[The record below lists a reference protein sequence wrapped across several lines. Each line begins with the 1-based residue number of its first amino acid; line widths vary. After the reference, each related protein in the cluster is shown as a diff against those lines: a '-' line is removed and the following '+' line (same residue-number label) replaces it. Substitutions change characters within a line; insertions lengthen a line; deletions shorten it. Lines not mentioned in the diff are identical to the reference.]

1 MGILDKLAG
10 SARETVKLSIHPDL
24 EGLIWIAD
32 GPSKNWTP
40 VTQTIKL
47 PSGDKLTIKG
57 IDEPSVIRGSL
68 PVVMDPNPRTVATPG
83 YYPSYQNLTPEQRG
97 MYLNFLSDPYD
108 PSADISYVFILYYG
122 LERQLL
128 VGDTDRA
135 FEVILKLRDVHS
147 NASFQNY
154 SSNALLLTSMIMHR
168 GDLLYSFVQ
177 SLDKSYEYQF
187 SPNLYYLNMYAVDGG
202 SVDPLDIMMTSKA
215 FGFRKQTYIRDYPDV
230 FVKVLAEVAKEKY
243 GDTNIVIRDLV
254 TDSEYQRLRV
264 VDIPMFANM
273 SLNGVYFRVKNILE
287 AKNLK
292 AYMLELLETTHEITK
307 KLLAEARKQERNKGK
322 QTSGRPARREEPE
335 FEIETV
341 IGGSGN
347 DLDISYDEPES
358 QPARSNASG
367 SQQDTGSNK
376 EGETYTDKREKEL
389 GGQLGTISLVSDY
402 MNYSLQQNG
411 FRIIP
416 AVKVVNNTD
425 EDYSALRLRVSTT
438 SELFET
444 LELPLPDLKSG
455 DSTILE
461 DINIPLNAV
470 YLANLNE
477 GYTCRFAVEL
487 MQNEDTLTSEI
498 LETKILAYDE
508 WQGLLFHP
516 RMLGSFVMP
525 NHPVIAQLMHRAS
538 EFLGKWT
545 DNPSLEGYQSGDP
558 NRVRTMAA
566 AAYAAIQ
573 EKNIIYAEPPKS
585 FDFGQRVR
593 LPDMIMDQHMGTC
606 LDMTLLYAALLESMG
621 LNPILVLIKGH
632 IFAGVWLVESSFQDE
647 IMDDPTQ
654 IEKRMSRGI
663 SELTVVECTAM
674 CAGKT
679 RTFEDAEKVARIN
692 VGNYGSFLFAQDVA
706 RSRAMGVRPMPVRIK
721 GGEGYEILHEERK
734 EEDITSAPEQEIEE
748 FVLDDTAR
756 AAQITKLGKWE
767 RKLLDLSLRNMLI
780 NMRVTKSVMPL
791 LSGSLADLEDA
802 LSDGEEFQMFGKP
815 RELQYPDGY
824 VIGME
829 NTNETG
835 PYADLI
841 KMECRHHR
849 LHTIFTDGEANS
861 IVTKMYRSARTSM
874 EENGASTLYMTLG
887 LLRWFENKTSEV
899 PRYAPLILIPV
910 ELIRK
915 SASKGYVVKMR
926 DEEAQFNITLLE
938 MLKQE
943 FDISIGGLEPL
954 PTDAHGID
962 IKKIFAIVRKAIV
975 NETMWDIIESAF
987 IGNFS
992 FSQFVMWKDIH
1003 GQAEFMYSNKI
1014 VRSLMENHLDE
1025 YIKVPEKLSEDTLYI
1040 PIATDASQTRA
1051 IQMAVSDTS
1060 FVLQGP
1066 PGTGKSQT
1074 ITAMIANAMANRR
1087 KVLFVAEKMAALS
1100 VVEKRLHALGLEDFC
1115 LQLHSNKANKKD
1127 VLDYFR
1133 NVLEISAKGS
1143 PVEYERKAAEVA
1155 EMKAGLDR
1163 YADQLHMKRSC
1174 GMSLFQL
1181 ISGYIKQDPEVKPIR
1196 FSYDAVKDITR
1207 ADFSEMSHNVSRLIR
1222 IGRQI
1227 GSPHN
1232 HPLRCVVER
1241 TYAQSMRDELPSLE
1255 QNLRAALEAKRDAG
1269 SKYAEIVGVAAPVT
1283 AEDWTKLTETA
1294 KLVVGAESI
1303 PDYLKDK
1310 KAQQI
1315 LNDALKH
1322 IGSREKLDK
1331 RKQEL
1336 LSKWNDS
1343 FLRLDMTVYEN
1354 ALRQASQK
1362 LFGQA
1367 KAVQAVVDEVNGY
1380 AKSVLTADRIPAML
1394 ADVKLYQQDERA
1406 LEEKLVELDPD
1417 SRRFI
1422 DLVKE
1427 KKDIYDW
1434 ADKVNAYRKQK
1445 ADLGGSSVNV
1455 SSESAGLAKAYLAIV
1470 ERADKAEEAFNSVL
1484 KMNIDGKTKVIDE
1497 WMLQLDNVMN
1507 NQSDLRSWILYS
1519 QVAGECRD
1527 KSLGAVVDAYEN
1539 GFDES
1544 SLEAAY
1550 RKGIYQTLIRG
1561 IITDDP
1567 SLDEFTGSSFSD
1579 LIERYKKADK
1589 ELMELTKKQIYYLVA
1604 SNLPRES
1611 ESAAVGRELNLL
1623 RRAIATNGRGM
1634 SIRGLFD
1641 QIPTILMRLCPCMM
1655 MSPVSVAQYMEVR
1668 NNLFDIVVFDEASQ
1682 IPTCKAVGVLA
1693 RARNAIIVGDPN
1705 QMPPTSFFAGNT
1717 VDEDNLE
1724 MEDLESILDDCI
1736 AIGIPQTRLGWH
1748 YRSRHESLIAF
1759 SNREFYSNK
1768 MLTFPSVNDRETR
1781 VSLVKVDGTFDRG
1794 KSRQNK
1800 AEAAEI
1806 VKEILRRYFDPATR
1820 KQSIGVVT
1828 FNIPQQLLIEDMLQE
1843 EYRKNSAFDA
1853 WANESEETL
1862 FVKNLENVQGDE
1874 RDVIM
1879 FSVGYGPDKEGK
1891 VSMNFGPINRE
1902 GGWKRLNV
1910 AVSRSRIEMI
1920 VFASMDASQIDL
1932 TRTKARG
1939 VKALRDFLEFAEF
1952 GRLSSSDAGVSGENA
1967 EPGIIAKICSALE
1980 EKGYRCVKQI
1990 GHSDFRVD
1998 IGVVDP
2004 YDPERY
2010 LLGIMLDGDNYRIA
2024 DNARDREIGQIGVL
2038 GGLGWNIHRVWTMD
2052 WWDNSERELN
2062 TIFRKL
2068 DELSIQAKI
2077 DAENK
2082 PEKSKE
2088 PEREI
2093 EIAYDI
2099 EADEPEK
2106 QASVEVED
2114 AAFAPVAEE
2123 KPEAENVTASAEEEP
2138 GTMAEFAPEEEAYS
2152 EPDEESASVDETSG
2166 TDYVMGT
2173 FASLRLDDTSMSV
2186 QEFCSKES
2194 QSILNEK
2201 IQQLIESEAPI
2212 TQGDLTKKLV
2222 RSCGIGRLT
2231 PATEEWTEK
2240 LLKKL
2245 RIKSNKLNGVKSYWR
2260 DDQDPA
2266 DYRVF
2271 RAPETD
2277 ADRRELYDIV
2287 MQEKKNAVCLA
2298 LIENGP
2304 MDKDSLIKEVSRMMG
2319 WMRLSDYIRTEL
2331 FEAIKYA
2338 KKVGAITLDEDKL
2351 YCINK

>member
-1 MGILDKLAG
+1 
-10 SARETVKLSIHPDL
+10 
-24 EGLIWIAD
+24 
-32 GPSKNWTP
+32 
-40 VTQTIKL
+40 
-47 PSGDKLTIKG
+47 
-57 IDEPSVIRGSL
+57 
-68 PVVMDPNPRTVATPG
+68 
-83 YYPSYQNLTPEQRG
+83 

-108 PSADISYVFILYYG
+108 PYADISYVFILYYG
-122 LERQLL
+122 LERHLIA
-128 VGDTDRA
+128 GDTDRA
-135 FEVILKLRDVHS
+135 FDVILKLRDVHS

-168 GDLLYSFVQ
+168 GDLLYEFVQ
-177 SLDKSYEYQF
+177 SLDKPYEYQF

-202 SVDPLDIMMTSKA
+202 SVDPLDIMLTSRA
-215 FGFRKQTYIRDYPDV
+215 FGFRKQSYIKDYPDI
-230 FVKVLAEVAKEKY
+230 FVKVLAEVAKAKY

-254 TDSEYQRLRV
+254 TDREYQRLKV
-264 VDIPMFANM
+264 VDVPMFANM
-273 SLNGVYFRVKNILE
+273 SLNGVYFRVRNIME
-287 AKNLK
+287 AQNLK
-292 AYMLELLETTHEITK
+292 AYMLELLEETHEITK
-307 KLLAEARKQERNKGK
+307 KILAEARRQEKNKGK
-322 QTSGRPARREEPE
+322 QSSSKREEPE
-335 FEIETV
+335 FVIDTV
-341 IGGSGN
+341 IGDSEN
-347 DLDISYDEPES
+347 DIDISYDEPES
-358 QPARSNASG
+358 QPAKAKASG
-367 SQQDTGSNK
+367 RKKAADSKTENEEESY
-376 EGETYTDKREKEL
+376 EEKREREL
-389 GGQLGTISLVSDY
+389 ASELGTISLVSAF

-411 FRIIP
+411 FKIIP
-416 AVKVVNNTD
+416 AVKVVNNTK
-425 EDYSALRLRVSTT
+425 EEYSALRLRVSTK

-444 LELPLPDLKSG
+444 LELPVPDLKPG
-455 DSTILE
+455 DSVIME

-470 YLANLNE
+470 HLANLNE
-477 GYTCRFAVEL
+477 GYTCRFAVDL

-498 LETKILAYDE
+498 LEIKILAYDE
-508 WQGLLFHP
+508 WQGFNFHP

-538 EFLGKWT
+538 DFLGKWT
-545 DNPSLEGYQSGDP
+545 GEPSLEGYQSGDP

-573 EKNIIYAEPPKS
+573 EKNIIYANPPKS
-585 FDFGQRVR
+585 FYVGQRVR

-606 LDMTLLYAALLESMG
+606 LDMTLLYAALLEAMG
-621 LNPILVLIKGH
+621 LNPILILVEGH
-632 IFAGVWLVESSFQDE
+632 IFAGIWLVESSFQDD

-663 SELTVVECTAM
+663 NELTVVECTAM
-674 CAGKT
+674 CAGKIKK
-679 RTFEDAEKVARIN
+679 FEEAEKAAKRT
-692 VGNYGSFLFAQDVA
+692 VGNYGIFQFALDVT

-734 EEDITSAPEQEIEE
+734 EDEISAAPEQELEE
-748 FVLDDTAR
+748 FVLDD
-756 AAQITKLGKWE
+756 AALAEKITKLGKWE

-802 LSDGEEFQMFGKP
+802 LSDGEEFQMFGRP
-815 RELQYPDGY
+815 RELEYPDGY
-824 VIGME
+824 VIGLE

-841 KMECRHHR
+841 KMECKHHR
-849 LHTIFTDGEANS
+849 LHTIFTDGEANN

-915 SASKGYVVKMR
+915 SASKGFVVKMR

-1003 GQAEFMYSNKI
+1003 GQAEFMYGNKI
-1014 VRSLMENHLDE
+1014 VRSLMDNHLDE
-1025 YIKVPEKLSEDTLYI
+1025 NIKVPEKLSEDTLYI
-1040 PIATDASQTRA
+1040 PIATDASQTKA
-1051 IQMAVSDTS
+1051 IQMAISDAS

-1074 ITAMIANAMANRR
+1074 ITAMIANAMANGR

-1133 NVLEISAKGS
+1133 NVLEISVKGS
-1143 PVEYERKAAEVA
+1143 SAEYERKAAEVA
-1155 EMKAGLDR
+1155 AMKESLNR
-1163 YADQLHMKRSC
+1163 YATQLHMKRSC

-1196 FSYDAVKDITR
+1196 FSYNEVKDITR
-1207 ADFSEMSHNVSRLIR
+1207 AEFSEMTHNVSRLIR

-1241 TYAQSMRDELPSLE
+1241 TYAQSMRSELPALA
-1255 QNLRAALEAKRDAG
+1255 QDLRAALEAKRDAG
-1269 SKYAEIVGVAAPVT
+1269 AKYADIVGVSMPVT
-1283 AEDWTKLTETA
+1283 AEDWAKLTDTA
-1294 KLVVGAESI
+1294 KLVVGAETI

-1322 IGSREKLDK
+1322 IGAREKLDK
-1331 RKQEL
+1331 RKQDL
-1336 LSKWNDS
+1336 LSTWNDN

-1367 KAVQAVVDEVNGY
+1367 KAVQAVVDEINGY
-1380 AKSVLTADRIPAML
+1380 AKTTLTADKIPALL
-1394 ADVKLYQQDERA
+1394 ADVKLYQKDDA
-1406 LEEKLVELDPD
+1406 DLDNKLGELDPD
-1417 SRRFI
+1417 SRSFI
-1422 DLVKE
+1422 DLVKD
-1427 KKDIYDW
+1427 KKAIYEW

-1445 ADLGGSSVNV
+1445 ASLGGSGVNV
-1455 SSESAGLAKAYLAIV
+1455 SSESAGIAKAYLAII
-1470 ERADKAEEAFNSVL
+1470 ESADKAEEAFNNVL
-1484 KMNIDGKTKVIDE
+1484 KMNIDNKANVIDE
-1497 WMLQLDNVMN
+1497 WLTQIDNVMN
-1507 NQSDLRSWILYS
+1507 NQSDLRTWILYS

-1527 KSLGAVVDAYEN
+1527 KGLGAVVDAYEN

-1550 RKGIYQTLIRG
+1550 RKGIYQTLIQG

-1567 SLDEFTGSSFSD
+1567 SLDEFTGSTFSD

-1589 ELMELTKKQIYYLVA
+1589 ELMDLTKKQIYYLVA

-1641 QIPTILMRLCPCMM
+1641 QLPTILMRLCPCMM
-1655 MSPVSVAQYMEVR
+1655 MSPVSVAQYMKVK

-1682 IPTCKAVGVLA
+1682 IPTCKAAGVLA
-1693 RARNAIIVGDPN
+1693 RAKNAIIVGDPN

-1759 SNREFYSNK
+1759 SNREFYNNK

-1794 KSRQNK
+1794 KSRSNK

-1806 VKEILRRYFDPATR
+1806 VKEILRRYFDPETR

-1843 EYRKNSAFDA
+1843 EYRKKEAKVAELENIAQALGAKHFSVTIYEESMSKEKTNTKANAMLGVKKDKASSDVEHRDEQKSYEYVGIAAENTYPGKEPEVPELMF
-1853 WANESEETL
+1853 WANNESIKTL
-1862 FVKNLENVQGDE
+1862 IKQRIDSKNPLTSKKFTLDYNTSSG
-1874 RDVIM
+1874 I
-1879 FSVGYGPDKEGK
+1879 KEK
-1891 VSMNFGPINRE
+1891 
-1902 GGWKRLNV
+1902 
-1910 AVSRSRIEMI
+1910 
-1920 VFASMDASQIDL
+1920 DA
-1932 TRTKARG
+1932 
-1939 VKALRDFLEFAEF
+1939 
-1952 GRLSSSDAGVSGENA
+1952 
-1967 EPGIIAKICSALE
+1967 
-1980 EKGYRCVKQI
+1980 
-1990 GHSDFRVD
+1990 
-1998 IGVVDP
+1998 
-2004 YDPERY
+2004 
-2010 LLGIMLDGDNYRIA
+2010 
-2024 DNARDREIGQIGVL
+2024 
-2038 GGLGWNIHRVWTMD
+2038 
-2052 WWDNSERELN
+2052 
-2062 TIFRKL
+2062 
-2068 DELSIQAKI
+2068 AKI
-2077 DAENK
+2077 DGVLKVLKFKAAGSI
-2082 PEKSKE
+2082 EK
-2088 PEREI
+2088 
-2093 EIAYDI
+2093 
-2099 EADEPEK
+2099 EA
-2106 QASVEVED
+2106 V
-2114 AAFAPVAEE
+2114 
-2123 KPEAENVTASAEEEP
+2123 
-2138 GTMAEFAPEEEAYS
+2138 
-2152 EPDEESASVDETSG
+2152 
-2166 TDYVMGT
+2166 
-2173 FASLRLDDTSMSV
+2173 
-2186 QEFCSKES
+2186 KES
-2194 QSILNEK
+2194 K
-2201 IQQLIESEAPI
+2201 
-2212 TQGDLTKKLV
+2212 
-2222 RSCGIGRLT
+2222 
-2231 PATEEWTEK
+2231 
-2240 LLKKL
+2240 
-2245 RIKSNKLNGVKSYWR
+2245 
-2260 DDQDPA
+2260 
-2266 DYRVF
+2266 
-2271 RAPETD
+2271 
-2277 ADRRELYDIV
+2277 RR
-2287 MQEKKNAVCLA
+2287 
-2298 LIENGP
+2298 
-2304 MDKDSLIKEVSRMMG
+2304 
-2319 WMRLSDYIRTEL
+2319 
-2331 FEAIKYA
+2331 FEYEI
-2338 KKVGAITLDEDKL
+2338 DF
-2351 YCINK
+2351 